1 LFHQIIMNIKTSN
14 FKSKV
19 YKFFIPKGMLVYWY
33 NPNTHKTICL
43 PFWKTQPKNYLR
55 LHID

>member
-1 LFHQIIMNIKTSN
+1 MNIKTSN